1 MPTDYVE
8 DYEEVTGKKREDA
21 FPAQVEAK
29 VVTAPAKAE
38 PKKTAARTKTPK
50 VAPAPVAETA

>member
-1 MPTDYVE
+1 MPTHYVE

-21 FPAQVEAK
+21 FPAKVEAK

-38 PKKTAARTKTPK
+38 PKTTPARTKAAK
-50 VAPAPVAETA
+50 AK